1 MVDLK
6 ILSDQPAPEPAG
18 EFAITPAVAQGAR
31 KFFQEHQAPEGAAL
45 RVGVRGGGCSGLS
58 YVVEVD
64 AQPPKP
70 GDHVIEAHGVT
81 VYVDKRSIKVLEGTT
96 LDYKTGLMEAGF
108 RFENPRATRTCGCG
122 ESFSLS

>member
-1 MVDLK
+1 MVELK
-6 ILSDQPAPEPAG
+6 ILSDQPEAEPAG
-18 EFAITPAVAQGAR
+18 QLVVTEAAARGAR
-31 KFFQEHQAPEGAAL
+31 KFLEEHRAPEGAAL

-58 YVVEVD
+58 YVIEVD
-64 AQPPKP
+64 AAPPRP
-70 GDHVIEAHGVT
+70 DDHVIEAHGVK
-81 VYVDKRSIKVLEGTT
+81 VLVDKRSIKVLEGTT